1 MTYNGGK
8 VKILS
13 QQHKKR
19 LKPHGKSRRK
29 DDDQLK
35 TLTDALNLEKKHS
48 QEYLT
53 RLKYMQADFEN
64 LKKRL
69 EKQMKEVEARCNERL
84 IVDLLEVVDELNVA
98 VESGGSSNCSERIVQ
113 GVQMTLKKLR
123 KLLEKEEVSPIESV
137 GEPFD
142 PSKHLAT
149 AKIVKEDVEE
159 GKVVEEVRKGYI
171 MKGKVIRPSIVKV
184 SVKPS
189 KLQQEMNTNE

>member
-8 VKILS
+8 VKLLS

-19 LKPHGKSRRK
+19 LKQREKSRRK
-29 DDDQLK
+29 DDGQLK
-35 TLTDALNLEKKHS
+35 TLKEALNLEKKRS

-69 EKQMKEVEARCNERL
+69 EKQMKEVEAHCNERL
-84 IVDLLEVVDELNVA
+84 IVDLLEVVDELSVA

-113 GVQMTLKKLR
+113 GVQMTLKKMR
-123 KLLEKEEVSPIESV
+123 KLLEKEEVSPIECT

-149 AKIVKEDVEE
+149 ARIVKKDVEE
-159 GKVVEEVRKGYI
+159 GKVIEEVRKGYI

-184 SVKPS
+184 SVKS
-189 KLQQEMNTNE
+189 SQSQQEMNTNE

>member
-19 LKPHGKSRRK
+19 LKPHEKRRRK
-29 DDDQLK
+29 DDNQLK
-35 TLTDALNLEKKHS
+35 TLTEALNLEKKRS

-53 RLKYMQADFEN
+53 RFKYMQADFEN

-69 EKQMKEVEARCNERL
+69 EKQMKEVEAHCNERL

-123 KLLEKEEVSPIESV
+123 KLLEKEEVSPIECV

-142 PSKHLAT
+142 PSKHMAT
-149 AKIVKEDVEE
+149 ARIVKKDVEE
-159 GKVVEEVRKGYI
+159 GKVIEEVRKGYI

-184 SVKPS
+184 SAKLS

>member
-1 MTYNGGK
+1 MTYDDGK

-35 TLTDALNLEKKHS
+35 TLTDALNLEKKRS

-149 AKIVKEDVEE
+149 AKIVKKDVEE

-184 SVKPS
+184 SVKSS

>member
-1 MTYNGGK
+1 MTYDDGK
-8 VKILS
+8 MKILS

-19 LKPHGKSRRK
+19 LKPHGKSRRR

-35 TLTDALNLEKKHS
+35 TLTDALNLEKRRS

-69 EKQMKEVEARCNERL
+69 EKQMKEVEAHCNERL

-123 KLLEKEEVSPIESV
+123 KLLEKEEVSPIECV

>member
-1 MTYNGGK
+1 MTYDDGK
-8 VKILS
+8 VKILN

-35 TLTDALNLEKKHS
+35 TLTDALNLEKKRS

-69 EKQMKEVEARCNERL
+69 EKQMKEVEAHCNERL

-149 AKIVKEDVEE
+149 AKIVKKDVEE

>member
-1 MTYNGGK
+1 MTYDDRK

-13 QQHKKR
+13 QQHKRR

-35 TLTDALNLEKKHS
+35 TLTDALNLEKKRS

-149 AKIVKEDVEE
+149 AKIVKKDVEE

>member
-1 MTYNGGK
+1 MTYDDGK
-8 VKILS
+8 MKILS

-19 LKPHGKSRRK
+19 LKPHGKSRRR

-35 TLTDALNLEKKHS
+35 TLTDALNLEKKRS

-69 EKQMKEVEARCNERL
+69 EKQMKEVEAHCNERL

-123 KLLEKEEVSPIESV
+123 KLLEKEEVSPIECV

>member
-19 LKPHGKSRRK
+19 LKPHEKRRRK
-29 DDDQLK
+29 DDNQLK
-35 TLTDALNLEKKHS
+35 TLTEALNLEKKRS

-69 EKQMKEVEARCNERL
+69 EKQMKEVEAHCNERL
-84 IVDLLEVVDELNVA
+84 IVDLLEVVDELNGA

-123 KLLEKEEVSPIESV
+123 KLLEEEEVSPIECV

-142 PSKHLAT
+142 PSKHMAT
-149 AKIVKEDVEE
+149 ARIVKKDVEE
-159 GKVVEEVRKGYI
+159 GKVIEEVRKGYI

-184 SVKPS
+184 SAKPS

>member
-1 MTYNGGK
+1 MTYDDGK
-8 VKILS
+8 MKILS

-19 LKPHGKSRRK
+19 LKPHGKSRRR

-35 TLTDALNLEKKHS
+35 TLTEALNLEKKRS

-69 EKQMKEVEARCNERL
+69 EKQMKEVEAHCNERL

-113 GVQMTLKKLR
+113 GIQMTLKKLR
-123 KLLEKEEVSPIESV
+123 KLLEKEEVSPIECV
-137 GEPFD
+137 GELFD

-149 AKIVKEDVEE
+149 AKIVKKDVEE

>member
-1 MTYNGGK
+1 VTYNGGK

-19 LKPHGKSRRK
+19 LKPHEKRRRK
-29 DDDQLK
+29 DDNQLK
-35 TLTDALNLEKKHS
+35 TLTEALNLEKKRS

-53 RLKYMQADFEN
+53 RFKYMQADFEN

-69 EKQMKEVEARCNERL
+69 EKQMKEVEAHCNERL

-123 KLLEKEEVSPIESV
+123 KLLEKEEVSPIECV

-142 PSKHLAT
+142 PSKHMAT
-149 AKIVKEDVEE
+149 ARIVKKDVEE
-159 GKVVEEVRKGYI
+159 GKVIEEVRKGYI

-184 SVKPS
+184 SAKPS
-189 KLQQEMNTNE
+189 QLQQEMNTNE

>member
-19 LKPHGKSRRK
+19 LKPHEKRRRK
-29 DDDQLK
+29 DDNQLK
-35 TLTDALNLEKKHS
+35 TLTEALNLEKKRS

-53 RLKYMQADFEN
+53 RFKYMQADFEN

-69 EKQMKEVEARCNERL
+69 EKQMKEVEAHCNERL

-123 KLLEKEEVSPIESV
+123 KLLEKEEVSPIECV

-142 PSKHLAT
+142 PSKHMAT
-149 AKIVKEDVEE
+149 ARIVKKDVEE
-159 GKVVEEVRKGYI
+159 GKVIEEVRKGYI
-171 MKGKVIRPSIVKV
+171 MKGKVIRPSVVKV
-184 SVKPS
+184 SAKLS

>member
-1 MTYNGGK
+1 MTYDDGK
-8 VKILS
+8 MKILS

-19 LKPHGKSRRK
+19 LKPYGKSRRR

-35 TLTDALNLEKKHS
+35 TLTDALNLEKKRS

-69 EKQMKEVEARCNERL
+69 EKQMKEVEAHCNERL

-123 KLLEKEEVSPIESV
+123 KLLEKEEVSPIECV

>member
-1 MTYNGGK
+1 VTYNGGK

-19 LKPHGKSRRK
+19 LKPHEKRRRK
-29 DDDQLK
+29 DDNQLK
-35 TLTDALNLEKKHS
+35 TLTEALNLEKKRS

-53 RLKYMQADFEN
+53 RFKYMQADFEN

-69 EKQMKEVEARCNERL
+69 EKQMKEVEAHCNERL

-123 KLLEKEEVSPIESV
+123 KLLEKEEVSPIECV

-142 PSKHLAT
+142 PSKHMAT
-149 AKIVKEDVEE
+149 ARIVKKDVEE
-159 GKVVEEVRKGYI
+159 GKVIEEVRKGYI

-184 SVKPS
+184 SAKLS

>member
-1 MTYNGGK
+1 MTYDDGK
-8 VKILS
+8 MKILS

-19 LKPHGKSRRK
+19 LKPYGKSRRR

-35 TLTDALNLEKKHS
+35 TLTDALNLEKRRS

-69 EKQMKEVEARCNERL
+69 EKQMKEVEAHCNERL

-123 KLLEKEEVSPIESV
+123 KLLEKEEVSPIECV

>member
-1 MTYNGGK
+1 MTYDDGK
-8 VKILS
+8 VKILN

-19 LKPHGKSRRK
+19 LKPHGKNRRK

-35 TLTDALNLEKKHS
+35 TLTDALNLEKKRS

-69 EKQMKEVEARCNERL
+69 EKQMKEVEAHCNERL

-149 AKIVKEDVEE
+149 AKIVKKDVEE
-159 GKVVEEVRKGYI
+159 GKVIEEVRKGYI

>member
-1 MTYNGGK
+1 MTYDDGK

-19 LKPHGKSRRK
+19 LKPHGKNRRK

-35 TLTDALNLEKKHS
+35 TLTDALNLEKKRS

-98 VESGGSSNCSERIVQ
+98 AESGGSSNCSERIVQ

-184 SVKPS
+184 SVKSS

>member
-1 MTYNGGK
+1 MIHNGGK

-19 LKPHGKSRRK
+19 HRPHEKSRRK
-29 DDDQLK
+29 GIYQLK
-35 TLTDALNLEKKHS
+35 TLTEALNLEKKRS
-48 QEYLT
+48 LECLT

-98 VESGGSSNCSERIVQ
+98 VESGGSSNCSEGIVQ

-123 KLLEKEEVSPIESV
+123 KLLEKEEVSPIGCV
-137 GEPFD
+137 GESFD
-142 PSKHLAT
+142 PSKHVAT
-149 AKIVKEDVEE
+149 ARIVKKDVEE
-159 GKVVEEVRKGYI
+159 GKVIKEIRKGYI

>member
-1 MTYNGGK
+1 MTYNDGK
-8 VKILS
+8 AKILS

-35 TLTDALNLEKKHS
+35 TLTETLNLEKKRS

-123 KLLEKEEVSPIESV
+123 KLLEKEEVSPIECV

-149 AKIVKEDVEE
+149 AKIVKKDVEE
-159 GKVVEEVRKGYI
+159 GKVIEEVRKGYI

-189 KLQQEMNTNE
+189 QLQREMNTNE

>member
-1 MTYNGGK
+1 M
-8 VKILS
+8 S

-35 TLTDALNLEKKHS
+35 TLTDALNLEKKRS

-69 EKQMKEVEARCNERL
+69 EKQMKEVEAHCNERL

-98 VESGGSSNCSERIVQ
+98 VESGGSSNCSEIIVQ

-149 AKIVKEDVEE
+149 AKIVKKDVEE

>member
-1 MTYNGGK
+1 MTYNDGK

-35 TLTDALNLEKKHS
+35 TLTETLNLEKKRS

-123 KLLEKEEVSPIESV
+123 KLLEKEEVSPIECV

-149 AKIVKEDVEE
+149 VKIVKKDVEE
-159 GKVVEEVRKGYI
+159 GKVIEEVRKGYI

-189 KLQQEMNTNE
+189 QLQQGMNTNE

>member
-1 MTYNGGK
+1 MTYNDGK
-8 VKILS
+8 AKILS

-35 TLTDALNLEKKHS
+35 TLTETLNLEKKRS

-123 KLLEKEEVSPIESV
+123 KLLEKEEVSPIECV

-149 AKIVKEDVEE
+149 VKIVKKDVEE
-159 GKVVEEVRKGYI
+159 GKVIEEVRKGYI

-189 KLQQEMNTNE
+189 QLQQGMNTNE

>member
-1 MTYNGGK
+1 MTYDDRK

-19 LKPHGKSRRK
+19 LKPHGKSRRR

-35 TLTDALNLEKKHS
+35 TLTDALNLEKKRS

-69 EKQMKEVEARCNERL
+69 EKQMKEVEAHCNERL

-123 KLLEKEEVSPIESV
+123 KLLEKEEVSPIECV

>member
-1 MTYNGGK
+1 MTYDDGK

-35 TLTDALNLEKKHS
+35 TLTDALNLEKKRS

-69 EKQMKEVEARCNERL
+69 EKQMKEVEAHCNERL

-123 KLLEKEEVSPIESV
+123 KLLEKEEVSPIECV

-149 AKIVKEDVEE
+149 AKIVKKDVEE

>member
-1 MTYNGGK
+1 MTYDDGK
-8 VKILS
+8 VKILN

-19 LKPHGKSRRK
+19 LKPHGKNRRK

-35 TLTDALNLEKKHS
+35 TLTDALNLEKKRS

-69 EKQMKEVEARCNERL
+69 EKQMKEVEAHCNERL

-113 GVQMTLKKLR
+113 GVQMTLRKLR

-149 AKIVKEDVEE
+149 AKIVKKDVEE
-159 GKVVEEVRKGYI
+159 GKVIEEVRKGYI

>member
-1 MTYNGGK
+1 MTYDDGK

-19 LKPHGKSRRK
+19 LKPHGKSRRR

-35 TLTDALNLEKKHS
+35 TLTDALNLEKRRS

-69 EKQMKEVEARCNERL
+69 EKQMKEVEAHCNERL

-123 KLLEKEEVSPIESV
+123 KLLEKEEVSPIECV

>member
-1 MTYNGGK
+1 MTYDDGK

-19 LKPHGKSRRK
+19 LKPHGKSRRR

-35 TLTDALNLEKKHS
+35 TLTDALNLEKKRS

-149 AKIVKEDVEE
+149 AKIVKKDVEE